1 MKGEV
6 GMKDFIGVIRVICII
21 VAAANAAGAT
31 TVRDRGMGLFE
42 YPWFVDGLQTYI
54 YQNPAY
60 LTKYCTDTLYVE
72 RIGIVDGENTGGIFY
87 NPTGKLYIGMDLGS
101 PVDTTIWNTTA
112 VTSLFHKD
120 VYSSKGTSH
129 YTHSSSGQTFGPYQ
143 VELLDASILDLT
155 DPEDASAL
163 VGINPTSPALRQK
176 LNQRNFA
183 AMLAYGFPK
192 FSVGA
197 WFGYGTS
204 WKHNKNAD
212 SSSNKSEEYNLINA
226 EYSARLAAH
235 IPFNAKLSMDIG
247 TYYYMYVLDNNYTQ
261 DAPGIDFDMSYK
273 SKGAMDFGGNM
284 RVNYQATNSH
294 KFHFYIDYSMIN
306 RSTEGVMKIND
317 PTPTNNVDATD
328 TFERK
333 GQTILLGASD
343 EMAMANNVT
352 GFVGFATKIVSVSNN
367 YIGEDKITPASNVD
381 TYKSTYRSIE
391 VPIIVGLEAN
401 LSENWKGRFGVI
413 QHIYT
418 PVSYD
423 GTNITGQGTTKTPN
437 TFDDI
442 ASSKTS
448 VALGLSY
455 RLDNF
460 TFDWLA
466 NVDLFTVGPYFV
478 SGKSWASGSQNP
490 LALAFAIRYNFTFP
504 TVPKLGEK

>member
-1 MKGEV
+1 MKN
-6 GMKDFIGVIRVICII
+6 FISTILGICII
-21 VAAANAAGAT
+21 VVAANTAGAT

-42 YPWFVDGLQTYI
+42 YPWFIDGLQSYI

-60 LTKYCTDTLYVE
+60 LTKYFTDTLYVE
-72 RIGIVDGENTGGIFY
+72 RIGIVDGQNRGGIFY
-87 NPTGKLYIGMDLGS
+87 NPTSKLYIGMDLGS
-101 PVDTTIWNTTA
+101 PVDTDMWNTSN
-112 VTSLFHKD
+112 VTSLFHID
-120 VYSSKGTSH
+120 VYSAKCDPKYKHSASH
-129 YTHSSSGQTFGPYQ
+129 QNLDPYQ
-143 VELLDASILDLT
+143 VELINESILDIK

-163 VGINPTSPALRQK
+163 VGTNTTSPALREK

-183 AMLAYGFPK
+183 AMLAYQFTK

-204 WKHNKNAD
+204 WKHNKNAN
-212 SSSNKSEEYNLINA
+212 SATNTSEEYNLINA
-226 EYSARLAAH
+226 EYSARLALQFP
-235 IPFNAKLSMDIG
+235 IGAKVTTDVAM
-247 TYYYMYVLDNNYTQ
+247 YYYMYVLDNNYTK

-273 SKGAMDFGGNM
+273 SNGAMDIGGNM
-284 RVNYQATNSH
+284 RVNYQVTNSH
-294 KFHFYIDYSMIN
+294 KFHFYIDYGMIN
-306 RSTEGVMKIND
+306 RSTKGVMKIND
-317 PTPTNNVDATD
+317 PNPTNNVDATD

-333 GQTILLGASD
+333 GQTIMVGASD

-352 GFVGFATKIVSVSNN
+352 GFVGFATKIVSTTNN
-367 YIGEDKITPASNVD
+367 YSGQDTITPANNVD
-381 TYKSTYRSIE
+381 TYKSTYQSIE

-401 LSENWKGRFGVI
+401 LSENWRGRFGVT

-448 VALGLSY
+448 VAVGLSY
-455 RLDNF
+455 KLDNF

-478 SGKSWASGSQNP
+478 SGKSWTSGNENP
-490 LALAFAIRYNFTFP
+490 LALAFAIRYNFTVP